1 MGSINISI
9 KNEAYQ
15 FLSSL
20 KSKNESFSDI
30 ILEFKERSIERKG
43 SKENVLKFAGIW
55 ENTNI
60 NWKEFEKNRK
70 NFRRSFD
77 ERIEDVKKHIK
88 K

>member
-30 ILEFKERSIERKG
+30 ILEFKERNIGKKG
-43 SKENVLKFAGIW
+43 SKEGVMKFFGVLKDA
-55 ENTNI
+55 NVD
-60 NWKEFEKNRK
+60 WKEVERNRK

-77 ERIEDVKKHIK
+77 KRIKDVKKHIK